1 MTLKKSTVALAAAL
15 CAALVFSGCAS
26 SMQTGSTRAKTEAT
40 GSAGGSN
47 SQNANSKLQKCE
59 QSMGTI
65 AIQENTN
72 SDWYGALIREY
83 KLTSTVPLLKL
94 LVQQSNCFVVVERGK
109 GLRSMNMERELANS
123 GELRRSS
130 NIRKGQ
136 MVAADYTIVPS
147 ITFSQ
152 KGTSKSGGVVG
163 ALLGP
168 VAGAIAGGISSSD
181 ASVLLTL
188 VDNRS
193 GVQLAAAEGSARN
206 YDLAL
211 FGGVGLAGLGAGAGG
226 YSNTPEGK
234 VIVAAFTDS
243 LNNLIISVKNYKTQ
257 NVRGGLGTGGGLR
270 VQEY

>member
-40 GSAGGSN
+40 GSAGGST

-59 QSMGTI
+59 QSLGTI

-72 SDWYGALIREY
+72 SDWYGALTREY

-94 LVQQSNCFVVVERGK
+94 LAQQSNCFVVVERGK

-136 MVAADYTIVPS
+136 MVAA
-147 ITFSQ
+147 
-152 KGTSKSGGVVG
+152 
-163 ALLGP
+163 
-168 VAGAIAGGISSSD
+168 
-181 ASVLLTL
+181 
-188 VDNRS
+188 
-193 GVQLAAAEGSARN
+193 AEGSTRN

-257 NVRGGLGTGGGLR
+257 NIRGGLGTGGGLR